1 MFTCLQG
8 ILDFSRDFDVSLL
21 DKVVMAFYS
30 GSGAEVCSGI
40 ITVKNVY

>member
-8 ILDFSRDFDVSLL
+8 ILDFSRDFDVSLM

-30 GSGAEVCSGI
+30 GSGAEVCLCTLSLLD
-40 ITVKNVY
+40 VY